1 MEITFHDANE
11 APQAPSDTRIIVLSA
26 EPWPDG
32 HRVSVQVQLTP
43 YQQRPN
49 LHISIC
55 DAQGQ
60 EKASVGAVHIR
71 QTQIAFTIHL
81 RHLDTAGQYRVV
93 AYVAYADPDL
103 GIVDQ
108 AETTFEIH

>member
-11 APQAPSDTRIIVLSA
+11 APRTPNDTRIITLSA

-32 HRVSVQVQLTP
+32 RRISVQVQLTP

-60 EKASVGAVHIR
+60 EKASVGAVQIR
-71 QTQIAFTIHL
+71 QTEIAFTIHL
-81 RHLDTAGQYRVV
+81 RHLETAGHYNVM
-93 AYVAYADPDL
+93 AFLAYADPGL

-108 AETTFEIH
+108 AETNFEIP